1 MRNLSLF
8 LALAS
13 GLSAASGPLFA
24 ADPVQLKR
32 IEAAPDL
39 VEFELTG
46 PVLYKIFVVKEP
58 SRIIVELL
66 NTKLK
71 AKDKP
76 IEGQGLFLR
85 RVTPSQASKKPDW
98 VTRVVLELDAP
109 ARYQVAWEGGKM
121 SLRLDEVP
129 PPEPVKEPEPAP
141 APEPVAPPQET
152 AAPEP
157 APEPPPPP
165 PPPAPVERKK
175 TQFWAQIGSF
185 SEKGRADKLVSELKA
200 AGHPVSVAVGKSG
213 KTVFHVVR
221 VGPFSRRAEAQAAVK
236 QLSAQGY
243 AALLIK
249 K

>member
-1 MRNLSLF
+1 MRNLTLF
-8 LALAS
+8 LILSSSLAT
-13 GLSAASGPLFA
+13 AAGPLLA

-32 IEAAPDL
+32 IDTAPDL

-58 SRIIVELL
+58 SQIVVELL
-66 NTKLK
+66 NAKLK
-71 AKDKP
+71 AKNKA

-85 RVTPSQASKKPDW
+85 RITPSQASKKPDW

-109 ARYQVAWEGGKM
+109 ARYQIAWENGKM

-129 PPEPVKEPEPAP
+129 PPEPVREPEPEPAP
-141 APEPVAPPQET
+141 EPPRPVPPPEEA

-157 APEPPPPP
+157 APEPPPP
-165 PPPAPVERKK
+165 ASVERKK
-175 TQFWAQIGSF
+175 AQYWAQIGSF
-185 SEKGRADKLVSELKA
+185 SEKGRADKLAAELKA
-200 AGHPVSVAVGKSG
+200 GGHSVSIAVGKSS

-221 VGPFSRRAEAQAAVK
+221 VGPFQRRAEAQAAVK
-236 QLSAQGY
+236 QLTAQGHS
-243 AALLIK
+243 ALLIK